1 MASSLIIGAGPTG
14 ICTFI
19 ELVKNKLA
27 TRIIFVDPNEIG
39 IGYGFKETTESM
51 LCNTSAGVNSLVP
64 GEKEDFISYCRSIGL
79 AIEEDAFLPRSIM
92 NDYIFN
98 RYNLYRKLAIKNNIH
113 IEFIRDKVSY
123 IYSCGSQVKLESG
136 KVVDSKNIFVCIGS
150 VNKSDIGQGAYS
162 KLKEKGEQIYNNGS
176 NIICPSSVAII
187 GSKLSAID
195 QAIDLCKRGC
205 NVTMISKSG
214 ELPAVRNELMIYDN
228 KLSYKK
234 AKSKIEIVKD
244 INKVIRAYNKEP
256 LHILTKERLNQEI
269 ILSRRE
275 NGWQTEVGD
284 IIEYLNNNSSLLSNR
299 DIVRLKKKY
308 RRFISRYISSIPVQ
322 NGKLLLEFIDNG
334 SLNIIKGSYED
345 LEWDRN
351 WKIKKTFMNFDCVV
365 VCDGLANPGI
375 IKRSDGNYSFTYKNK
390 KDYVSI
396 SELEKKS
403 IWLVGSTAASEFLI
417 VNYIRFSV
425 SRVERLIKQLKAA

>member
-1 MASSLIIGAGPTG
+1 
-14 ICTFI
+14 
-19 ELVKNKLA
+19 
-27 TRIIFVDPNEIG
+27 
-39 IGYGFKETTESM
+39 
-51 LCNTSAGVNSLVP
+51 
-64 GEKEDFISYCRSIGL
+64 
-79 AIEEDAFLPRSIM
+79 
-92 NDYIFN
+92 
-98 RYNLYRKLAIKNNIH
+98 
-113 IEFIRDKVSY
+113 
-123 IYSCGSQVKLESG
+123 
-136 KVVDSKNIFVCIGS
+136 
-150 VNKSDIGQGAYS
+150 
-162 KLKEKGEQIYNNGS
+162 
-176 NIICPSSVAII
+176 
-187 GSKLSAID
+187 
-195 QAIDLCKRGC
+195 
-205 NVTMISKSG
+205 MISKSG